1 MVSKIF
7 AHQPRQDLKTVPF
20 QVLHEKVTLAGRR
33 AVESLTKNEVEA
45 HRRFIS
51 RKEQEWVNTHESPYE
66 GNFEEEY
73 PFIPPDPNLIQE
85 EKIKAE
91 QKELVDCIKAFKLK
105 EKAMWLLPQV
115 TAYIAK
121 MKLPRDKDGRVD
133 SLEFLRANFTDEW
146 HKGLYR
152 YCTCFQRGLIV
163 PNQYTETYKNYSA
176 LVPLLMMPFKKFDG
190 VRYNSWKGAPG
201 DETLVYND
209 PEDPIKHILD
219 PQLYL
224 AMIIDPL
231 DLSDR
236 KFTTD
241 EILAT
246 RAQGLLYK
254 TGEKAG
260 TSRNSISS
268 FRLYGIDDTELGVE
282 PWLTQVMTT
291 QIWMAHPTIRTNL
304 MVLDGA
310 NWDNIPDPLIE
321 SEILKPS
328 NKPKHDHYHMV
339 IDNDLSWA
347 A

>member
-7 AHQPRQDLKTVPF
+7 AHQPKQDLKTVPF

-190 VRYNSWKGAPG
+190 VGYNEWKGRHPY
-201 DETLVYND
+201 DSMELSFCDTD
-209 PEDPIKHILD
+209 HPIKHILD
-219 PQLYL
+219 PQLNL
-224 AMIIDPL
+224 AMVVQPL
-231 DLSDR
+231 HIELS
-236 KFTTD
+236 T
-241 EILAT
+241 EELLAT

-254 TGEKAG
+254 TGEKVG
-260 TSRNSISS
+260 QSRNPISS
-268 FRLYGIDDTELGVE
+268 FKLYGIDDTELGSHV
-282 PWLTQVMTT
+282 WLVQVMAT
-291 QIWMAHPTIRTNL
+291 QIWMAHPTVRTNL
-304 MVLDGA
+304 MVLNSE
-310 NWDNIPDPLIE
+310 NWDDIPKPLIDT
-321 SEILKPS
+321 EIFKPDS
-328 NKPKHDHYHMV
+328 KPKHDGYRMV